1 MEKLRPN
8 SDIEILRAFAI
19 IMVLVQH
26 YPSLY
31 FWSDHSFF
39 TSVNK
44 YINFWSGVDL
54 FLCISGFVVGC
65 SLIPVL
71 DKARNNRTEQKA
83 VIKSFFVKRAYRLFP
98 TSFFWIATMLTL
110 TFTYNISGAFGTPKW
125 NIYQALSVLTYNYN
139 YLSNYM
145 MVRAL
150 PTTFGPFWSLNLE
163 EQFYLI
169 FPFFLLLTNKN
180 NRIKLLLIGIAFQ
193 FFINRQESVLLNFRL
208 DAISWGVVLSILYM
222 DGNLRKFDPV
232 KLAGKG
238 CSLVATIT
246 PILYLMV
253 SIPALHDSRFL
264 VGLLGVA
271 SAALVFVASFNKQYI
286 FCPTFIR
293 KTMLW
298 IGSRSYGI
306 YVIHMPVIYFI
317 QESTIRYYIS
327 IGQGP
332 SKTVL
337 LCAVMTLLAI
347 TTTIILTEI
356 NYQII
361 EKPLRKIGREYAQ
374 KISS

>member
-1 MEKLRPN
+1 
-8 SDIEILRAFAI
+8 
-19 IMVLVQH
+19 
-26 YPSLY
+26 
-31 FWSDHSFF
+31 
-39 TSVNK
+39 
-44 YINFWSGVDL
+44 
-54 FLCISGFVVGC
+54 
-65 SLIPVL
+65 
-71 DKARNNRTEQKA
+71 
-83 VIKSFFVKRAYRLFP
+83 
-98 TSFFWIATMLTL
+98 
-110 TFTYNISGAFGTPKW
+110 
-125 NIYQALSVLTYNYN
+125 
-139 YLSNYM
+139 
-145 MVRAL
+145 
-150 PTTFGPFWSLNLE
+150 
-163 EQFYLI
+163 
-169 FPFFLLLTNKN
+169 
-180 NRIKLLLIGIAFQ
+180 
-193 FFINRQESVLLNFRL
+193 
-208 DAISWGVVLSILYM
+208 M

-238 CSLVATIT
+238 FSSVATIT

-286 FCPTFIR
+286 YCPTFIR

-361 EKPLRKIGREYAQ
+361 EKPLRKIGRKYAQ
-374 KISS
+374 KNQQLKTGPDLWPACHG